1 MWKTILRRVILMIPQ
16 IIILSLFIFLLAKM
30 MPGDPFTGLINGK
43 TSAAQIALL
52 RKEAGL
58 NDPWYI
64 QYVRWVNNAL
74 HGNFGMSYQYNRP
87 VIELISERAT
97 NTLYLSILSVLLT
110 YIIAIPLGIWAGRYE
125 GSWIDNSIQFYNFIA
140 LSVPPF
146 VFYLLGIA
154 LFGFILHWFP
164 TSGSI
169 SVSASG
175 GFGIFLSRLYHII
188 LPSLLI
194 ALLSN
199 AGTVQYLRSGI
210 VDNKLEDYVKTARSK
225 GVPER
230 VVFNRHILRNS
241 LLPVAAFLGNVITG
255 LLGGTIFAE
264 TIFAYPG
271 MGKLFI
277 DSVSAR
283 DYTVMTSL
291 VLLYGCLTLLGN
303 LLSDIIMSIVDPR
316 IRID

>member
-16 IIILSLFIFLLAKM
+16 IIVLSLFVFILAKM
-30 MPGDPFTGLINGK
+30 MPGDPFTGLITPQ
-43 TSAAQIALL
+43 TSPAQIARL

-58 NDPWYI
+58 DNPWYV
-64 QYVRWVNNAL
+64 QYVDWIGRAL
-74 HGNFGMSYQYNRP
+74 HGDFGMSYQMQRP
-87 VIELISERAT
+87 VTSIIGERAI
-97 NTLYLSILSVLLT
+97 NTLYLSILSVVLT
-110 YIIAIPLGIWAGRYE
+110 YLIGIPLGVAAGRYE
-125 GSWIDNSIQFYNFIA
+125 GTWIDTSIQFYNFI
-140 LSVPPF
+140 SMSTPGF
-146 VFYLLGIA
+146 VVYLLAIA
-154 LFGFILHWFP
+154 LFGFALGWFP

-169 SVSASG
+169 SVNASG
-175 GFGIFLSRLYHII
+175 VIGTIGSRIYHII

-194 ALLSN
+194 AILGN
-199 AGTVQYLRSGI
+199 ASTVQYLRSGI

-241 LLPVAAFLGNVITG
+241 LLPIAAFFGNVITG
-255 LLGGTIFAE
+255 LLGGSVFAE

-277 DSVSAR
+277 DSVSGR
-283 DYTVMTSL
+283 DYSIMTAL
-291 VLLYGCLTLLGN
+291 ILLYGILTLLGN